1 MKLSV
6 PLYFLFLFFL
16 SSCVTPKIHNSVVKK
31 NEELKESLEN
41 SERDNL
47 QLKIENQSLEN
58 RLLNLKSAINSLK
71 SDSIQNG
78 QALQVLQEKHNALA
92 DSYKFLSSKNSKFMA
107 AKANE
112 IKDLLD
118 ELEMSQKE
126 LFSNKIEL
134 EKLAQKITEKEIELK
149 SLQTDLEERSN
160 KVNELE
166 ATINKKDS
174 ILSNLK
180 NSISKA
186 LIGLEG
192 DGLTVK
198 KRNGKVYISLE
209 EDLLFASGRYEI
221 NQKGVNTLNKLS
233 SALSNQKDLEI
244 LVEGHTDN
252 IPLKGQGAIKDN
264 WDLSVKRATS
274 VVKVLTMNNNLDPIQ
289 LTAAGRA
296 EYNPIS
302 DNTTKE
308 GRRKNRRIEMI
319 ISPNLD
325 DLLKLLE

>member
-1 MKLSV
+1 MKLQI
-6 PLYFLFLFFL
+6 PLFSLFLFFL
-16 SSCVTPKIHNSVVKK
+16 SSCVTPKIHNLVVSK

-41 SERDNL
+41 SERYNL

-71 SDSIQNG
+71 SDSVQNG
-78 QALQVLQEKHNALA
+78 QALQVLQEKYNALS
-92 DSYKFLSSKNSKFMA
+92 DSYELLSSKNSRFMA
-107 AKANE
+107 AKAKE

-160 KVNELE
+160 RVNELE

-192 DGLTVK
+192 DGLTVE

-221 NQKGVNTLNKLS
+221 NQKGVNALNKLS
-233 SALSNQKDLEI
+233 SALSDQKDLEI

-252 IPLKGQGAIKDN
+252 IPLNGQGIVKDN

-274 VVKVLTMNNNLDPIQ
+274 VVKVLTMNNNLDPSQ

-308 GRRKNRRIEMI
+308 GRRQNRRIEMI
-319 ISPNLD
+319 LSPNLD
-325 DLLKLLE
+325 DLFKLLE

>member
-1 MKLSV
+1 
-6 PLYFLFLFFL
+6 
-16 SSCVTPKIHNSVVKK
+16 
-31 NEELKESLEN
+31 
-41 SERDNL
+41 
-47 QLKIENQSLEN
+47 
-58 RLLNLKSAINSLK
+58 
-71 SDSIQNG
+71 
-78 QALQVLQEKHNALA
+78 
-92 DSYKFLSSKNSKFMA
+92 MA

-160 KVNELE
+160 RVNELE

-192 DGLTVK
+192 DGLTVE

-221 NQKGVNTLNKLS
+221 NKKGVNALNKLS
-233 SALSNQKDLEI
+233 SALPAARWII
-244 LVEGHTDN
+244 LTRRSSASFSRSSGSCS
-252 IPLKGQGAIKDN
+252 GR
-264 WDLSVKRATS
+264 SV
-274 VVKVLTMNNNLDPIQ
+274 
-289 LTAAGRA
+289 A
-296 EYNPIS
+296 EV
-302 DNTTKE
+302 
-308 GRRKNRRIEMI
+308 
-319 ISPNLD
+319 
-325 DLLKLLE
+325 